1 MVYSNAKRK
10 TDIKITVQTSAG
22 VWLISS
28 RSVTFSLRALCGVL
42 VLSSFAATWWLW

>member
-1 MVYSNAKRK
+1 MIYSNVKRE

-42 VLSSFAATWWLW
+42 ILSSLVSAYVIL